1 MNDKAPICSTLPM
14 RIAKLGTI
22 ILSAALCALG
32 IVLMAL
38 PGLSARLLGIC
49 SGSIFLAF
57 GLVKLV
63 GFFSKDLFRLAFQY
77 DLEFGILMALLG
89 VFTLIH
95 PGSTASVICTGLGV
109 LVLADALFKIRI
121 TLDARRFGIRTWW
134 VILAIAAAAAVF
146 GAILM
151 FRPGKGLR
159 LFLGIAFVA
168 EGLMSMSTA
177 LAMVKIIR
185 HQIQDES

>member
-22 ILSAALCALG
+22 ILSVALCALG

-49 SGSIFLAF
+49 CGSIFLAF

-146 GAILM
+146 GSILM
-151 FRPGKGLR
+151 LRPGKGLH